1 MSMVVLRR
9 LLRERLAA
17 GCDAAGIPPA
27 RRNWEGAAFTPPDP
41 VALHV
46 RETLIP
52 GAERVV
58 AVAGDAV
65 VTDAAGVY
73 QVDVYAPAD
82 LGTAAIDEAVE
93 ALRAAFR
100 PGALASAPDLHLEIT
115 GASPLAISEDDR
127 RLQVPLSITWRARRA
142 VPRS

>member
-1 MSMVVLRR
+1 MSLDVLRR
-9 LLRERLAA
+9 LLRERLVA

-27 RRNWEGAAFTPPDP
+27 RRNWQGDRFVVPDP
-41 VALHV
+41 IAVHV

-58 AVAGDAV
+58 SVASDAV

-73 QVDVYAPAD
+73 QVDVFAPAGR
-82 LGTAAIDEAVE
+82 GTADLDAAVE
-93 ALRAAFR
+93 AIRAAFR
-100 PGALASAPDLHLEIT
+100 PGAISTAPDLHLEIT
-115 GASPLAISEDDR
+115 GASPLALSEDDR

>member
-1 MSMVVLRR
+1 MVVLRR

-52 GAERVV
+52 GAEVV
-58 AVAGDAV
+58 DTITRGPASAEARGI
-65 VTDAAGVY
+65 Y
-73 QVDVYAPAD
+73 QVDVYAPTGRGTAD
-82 LGTAAIDEAVE
+82 LDAAVDAIRAQFPPGSQAVVD
-93 ALRAAFR
+93 
-100 PGALASAPDLHLEIT
+100 GVW
-115 GASPLAISEDDR
+115 LAIEAASVLATSEDDR
-127 RLQVPLSITWRARRA
+127 QLQSPLSITWRVRRA
-142 VPRS
+142 L